1 MRKALLLALVVL
13 VSAPAFG
20 ADVDRGLDLWRTA
33 GNGTTFID
41 FSANP
46 IPAGFFCHGS
56 AAFTKK
62 VIFEGVPI
70 AADQPDAL
78 GGADTIIE
86 RMDDARFNR
95 RGVAVVP
102 IQVRALSLASVR
114 PISTECGLYTITVAL
129 TGDQPTTEMRI
140 VRVNEE
146 GGYLKA
152 PLALTA
158 KLSFTPLRNSER
170 EILELTRTVTFEIS
184 PKTPWTTRPVDRPRE
199 RELELVRV
207 DTDGDREPDWDLV
220 NGSSFMAGV
229 SPRPASLSH
238 DVQAITQCQPACH
251 CDPFSDFSGG
261 GTYSGGYGGCAHLH
275 CPYPVFS
282 DSGNVPVCPILAD

>member
-1 MRKALLLALVVL
+1 MRKALLLVLVVL
-13 VSAPAFG
+13 LSTPAF
-20 ADVDRGLDLWRTA
+20 AAEVDRGLDLWRTP

-46 IPAGFFCHGS
+46 IPAGFFCNGS
-56 AAFTKK
+56 AAFEKK
-62 VIFEGVPI
+62 VVFEGVPI
-70 AADQPDAL
+70 AADQPEAL

-114 PISTECGLYTITVAL
+114 PIATECGLYTITVAL

-146 GGYLKA
+146 GGYFKA

-158 KLSFTPLRNSER
+158 KLSFTPLRNTER
-170 EILELTRTVTFEIS
+170 EILEITRTVTFEIS

-199 RELELVRV
+199 REQELVRI
-207 DTDGDREPDWDLV
+207 DTDGDREPDRDLT
-220 NGSSFMAGV
+220 NSSAFMAGV
-229 SPRPASLSH
+229 DARSRSMTA
-238 DVQAITQCQPACH
+238 VGEAISYCPSNCH
-251 CDPFSDFSGG
+251 CDPSSGFVGG
-261 GTYSGGYGGCAHLH
+261 GSYSGGYGECAHLH
-275 CPYPVFS
+275 CPSSPFQICEES
-282 DSGNVPVCPILAD
+282 SR

>member
-1 MRKALLLALVVL
+1 MPKTLLLTLAIL

-20 ADVDRGLDLWRTA
+20 ADVDRGLDLWRTP

-41 FSANP
+41 FAANP

-70 AADQPDAL
+70 AADQAAAL

-95 RGVAVVP
+95 RGVATTR

-114 PISTECGLYTITVAL
+114 PIVTECGLYTITVAL

-146 GGYLKA
+146 GGYFKA

-158 KLSFTPLRNSER
+158 KLSFTPLRNSDR
-170 EILELTRTVTFEIS
+170 EILELTRTVTFEIN
-184 PKTPWTTRPVDRPRE
+184 PKTPWAVAPAGHPRE
-199 RELELVRV
+199 RELVRI
-207 DTDGDREPDWDLV
+207 DTDGDREPDRDLV
-220 NGSSFMAGV
+220 NDSSFLAGV
-229 SPRPASLSH
+229 SARPASITSEG
-238 DVQAITQCQPACH
+238 QALYSCYQGCH
-251 CDPFSDFSGG
+251 CDPSSGFTGG
-261 GTYSGGYGGCAHLH
+261 GNYTGGNGQCAHLH
-275 CPYPVFS
+275 CPYPVEHMICL
-282 DSGNVPVCPILAD
+282 DE